1 MEGSN
6 SKEKEARN
14 PSPGGD
20 RKADQ
25 RGGVE
30 ATHKGPPVYSK
41 KALLLH
47 IPSMISVMSY
57 TERTLRRRG

>member
-1 MEGSN
+1 MERSN
-6 SKEKEARN
+6 SKEKEPRN

-25 RGGVE
+25 TGGVE

-41 KALLLH
+41 KSLLLH
-47 IPSMISVMSY
+47 IPSITSVIY
-57 TERTLRRRG
+57 TKRTLRSGG